1 MVSTREGYSVMSL
14 LKSLANSLDEEKE
27 VEEKKQ
33 RQLATNP
40 ASVSFT
46 SNLPIIKSVVP
57 ESSATKELIDF
68 CHNFEDI
75 QNKKTNVQAS
85 MSSWF
90 MHEHNSEF
98 MKLCDYAVHL
108 GTENSPSKVELMPY
122 DCWVASYTKGD
133 WTKPHD
139 HWPAIWSWVYN
150 VDCCNSCAPLVF
162 PDAKQEVI
170 PKKNTM
176 IMFPGWAKH
185 SVPKHQCDHE
195 RIVIAGNLGLNPYWM
210 TERHKTSGQDIA
222 KKYELIAKASYNNIQ
237 QPE

>member
-1 MVSTREGYSVMSL
+1 MSL
-14 LKSLANSLDEEKE
+14 LKSLANSLEEEKE
-27 VEEKKQ
+27 VEERKE

-57 ESSATKELIDF
+57 ESSATKELINLCYD
-68 CHNFEDI
+68 FEDI
-75 QNKKTNVQAS
+75 QKRKTNVQAS

-108 GTENSPSKVELMPY
+108 GTENSPNKVFLMPY
-122 DCWVASYTKGD
+122 DCWTASYTKGD

-139 HWPAIWSWVYN
+139 HWPSIWSWVYN
-150 VDCCNSCAPLVF
+150 VDCCDSCAPLVF
-162 PDAKQEVI
+162 PDAMQAVV

-176 IMFPGWAKH
+176 VMFPGWVKH

-195 RIVIAGNLGLNPYWM
+195 RIIIAGNLGLNPYWM
-210 TERHKTSGQDIA
+210 TSRLKAGREEVA
-222 KKYELIAKASYNNIQ
+222 KKYELIGKVGYSEMIKQ
-237 QPE
+237 QTKGPV

>member
-1 MVSTREGYSVMSL
+1 MSL
-14 LKSLANSLDEEKE
+14 LKSLANSLEEEKE
-27 VEEKKQ
+27 VEERKE

-57 ESSATKELIDF
+57 ESSATKELINLCYD
-68 CHNFEDI
+68 FEDI
-75 QNKKTNVQAS
+75 QKRKTNVQAS

-108 GTENSPSKVELMPY
+108 GTENSPNK
-122 DCWVASYTKGD
+122 
-133 WTKPHD
+133 
-139 HWPAIWSWVYN
+139 VYN
-150 VDCCNSCAPLVF
+150 VDCCDSCAPLVF
-162 PDAKQEVI
+162 PDAMQAVV

-176 IMFPGWAKH
+176 VMFPGWVKH

-195 RIVIAGNLGLNPYWM
+195 RIIIAGNLGLNPYWM
-210 TERHKTSGQDIA
+210 TSRLKAGREEVA
-222 KKYELIAKASYNNIQ
+222 KKYELIGKVGYSEMIKQ
-237 QPE
+237 QTEGPV

>member
-1 MVSTREGYSVMSL
+1 MSL
-14 LKSLANSLDEEKE
+14 LKSLANSLEEEKE

-40 ASVSFT
+40 SSVLFT
-46 SNLPIIKSVVP
+46 SNLPIIKSDVP
-57 ESSATKELIDF
+57 KSNATEELIKF
-68 CHNFEDI
+68 CHGFDDI
-75 QNKKTNVQAS
+75 QNKETNVQAN

-90 MHEHNSEF
+90 MHEQNEEF

-108 GTENSPSKVELMPY
+108 ATENSPNKVFLMPY
-122 DCWVASYTKGD
+122 DCWTASYTKGD

-139 HWPAIWSWVYN
+139 HWPSIWSWVYN
-150 VDCCNSCAPLVF
+150 VDCCDSCAPLVF

-170 PKKNTM
+170 PEKNTM
-176 IMFPGWAKH
+176 IMFPGWVKH

-210 TERHKTSGQDIA
+210 TNRFKFKGQVVG
-222 KKYELIAKASYNNIQ
+222 KKYELIGHSAYSEMKKQ
-237 QPE
+237 TVTPL

>member
-1 MVSTREGYSVMSL
+1 MGVIFPSAWMYQHRGNPVHTHLQVYHNRLVLVSPRKTYKMSL
-14 LKSLANSLDEEKE
+14 LKSLANSLEEEKE

-75 QNKKTNVQAS
+75 QNKETNVQAN

-108 GTENSPSKVELMPY
+108 GTENSPSKV
-122 DCWVASYTKGD
+122 DS
-133 WTKPHD
+133 
-139 HWPAIWSWVYN
+139 
-150 VDCCNSCAPLVF
+150 
-162 PDAKQEVI
+162 DAV
-170 PKKNTM
+170 
-176 IMFPGWAKH
+176 
-185 SVPKHQCDHE
+185 
-195 RIVIAGNLGLNPYWM
+195 
-210 TERHKTSGQDIA
+210 
-222 KKYELIAKASYNNIQ
+222 
-237 QPE
+237 